1 MGSRRWKRVGEGSLD
16 HERWMRVEELD
27 VRRWKRVGGLDKKV
41 EEG

>member
-1 MGSRRWKRVGEGSLD
+1 MD